1 MQKSWFLEKLVLD
14 NRGKGWYSR
23 EDNKEGRV
31 HPPHLQQR
39 EEVYTA
45 DGVPERGACV
55 RAGAVH
61 PRFCFVCYAAKCL
74 RRCFG
79 Y

>member
-1 MQKSWFLEKLVLD
+1 MLD

-23 EDNKEGRV
+23 KDNKEGRV

-45 DGVPERGACV
+45 DGVPDRGACV